1 MGHFFHTTVPLMSLA
16 QVNISQGYLN
26 RNINFD
32 DEKSFIESFSL
43 WKDFSVTLD
52 LKDLWYFEELI
63 SIVPS
68 YWKFII
74 TGGFPTKIIKDK
86 DNNEIKFATQE
97 EINKYVSLM
106 MNIKIEGIYYFN
118 IIEDNFLKFIAEIIK
133 LYNTKDNLRYLE
145 LVWKTM
151 SEWCRIL
158 NKCITNQSKRSVSSI
173 VRVQKII
180 LWFEKELENFQNFQT
195 SFQRLKS

>member
-1 MGHFFHTTVPLMSLA
+1 MGIFFAHGPFLLHTTVPLMSLA

-32 DEKSFIESFSL
+32 EEKSFIESFSL

-68 YWKFII
+68 YWKFTI

-118 IIEDNFLKFIAEIIK
+118 IIEDNFLKFITEIIK

-158 NKCITNQSKRSVSSI
+158 KKCMHHKSI
-173 VRVQKII
+173 KKIC
-180 LWFEKELENFQNFQT
+180 
-195 SFQRLKS
+195 LKYSMSPEDNTLIRKKS